1 MNFFS
6 QRELGPRPRTSEEI
20 TPTVWQAIVV
30 AVDRRIRDG
39 SFGNSFPAQCGEH
52 GYAVGTD
59 AEMFGRSLVGVVA
72 TVTWPLDGLS
82 IPRNFGA
89 LDLIEY
95 CYSHVARPKKEAWHD
110 YLRHHRLSFDVDA
123 GRADFRVE
131 INSILEGH
139 GLAFELREDGQV
151 VRLAP
156 PELQHALDAAAF
168 ATGDAELDRLLNTA
182 RSKFSRPG
190 LDDRRDGLEKLVD
203 AWERI
208 KSLEEPNDK
217 RRSTELI
224 LNRSATNPRFRT
236 LLEDQARIITNAGND
251 FMIRHAEVNKVPLD
265 MSEQVDFLFQ
275 LVFALAYL
283 TLRSTGRAA

>member
-6 QRELGPRPRTSEEI
+6 QRELGPRPRISEEI
-20 TPTVWQAIVV
+20 TPAVWQAIV
-30 AVDRRIRDG
+30 AAIDRRIRDG
-39 SFGNSFPAQCGEH
+39 SFGNSFPALCWEH

-59 AEMFGRSLVGVVA
+59 TEMFGRSLVGAVA

-95 CYSHVARPKKEAWHD
+95 CYAHVARPRKEAWHD

-123 GRADFRVE
+123 GRADFRAE
-131 INSILEGH
+131 INSIFEGH
-139 GLAFELREDGQV
+139 GLAFELRQDGHV

-156 PELQHALDAAAF
+156 PELQHTLDVAAF

-182 RSKFSRPG
+182 RSKFFRPA
-190 LDDRRDGLEKLVD
+190 LEDRREGLEKLVD

-208 KSLEEPNDK
+208 KSLEEPDDK
-217 RRSTELI
+217 RRSTELL
-224 LNRSATNPRFRT
+224 LNRSSTNLRFRA
-236 LLEDQARIITNAGND
+236 LLEDEARLLTNAGND

-265 MSEQVDFLFQ
+265 TSEQVDFLFQ

-283 TLRSTGRAA
+283 TLRCTGRAA